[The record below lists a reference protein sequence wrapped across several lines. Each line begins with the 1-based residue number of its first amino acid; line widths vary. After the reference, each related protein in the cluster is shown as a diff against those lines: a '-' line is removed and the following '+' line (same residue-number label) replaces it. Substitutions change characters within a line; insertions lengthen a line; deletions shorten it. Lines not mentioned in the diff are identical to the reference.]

1 MKNIVFLGAP
11 GAGKGTQSEFI
22 IKKYGIVQISTG
34 DMLRAAVKAGSPLG
48 QVAKEFMDNG
58 KLVTDE
64 IIIGL
69 MRERLAQSDC
79 KNGFILDG
87 FPRTLA
93 QAKSLDVMLQEDMKT
108 EITHII
114 SLEVPD
120 EYIVERITGRRTSPI
135 TGKIYHVKYNPP
147 AVEGMA
153 EDGKTPLVQRDDDKE
168 ETVKK
173 RLEVFHEQAD
183 ALKSYYKN
191 TGKLF
196 IVDGTKTP
204 ETVFAEI
211 EEILK
216 YWLFYT
222 LKVK

>member
-22 IKKYGIVQISTG
+22 IKKYGIIQISTG

-48 QVAKEFMDNG
+48 KVAKEYMDNG

-69 MRERLAQSDC
+69 MKERLAQPDC

-93 QAKSLDVMLQEDMKT
+93 QAKSLDIMLQEDMKT

-120 EYIVERITGRRTSPI
+120 EYIVERITGRRTSPV

-153 EDGKTPLVQRDDDKE
+153 EDGKTPLIQRDDDKE

-183 ALKSYYKN
+183 ALKSDRKS
-191 TGKLF
+191 
-196 IVDGTKTP
+196 V
-204 ETVFAEI
+204 V
-211 EEILK
+211 
-216 YWLFYT
+216 
-222 LKVK
+222 

>member
-34 DMLRAAVKAGSPLG
+34 DMLRTAVKAGSPLG

-93 QAKSLDVMLQEDMKT
+93 QAKSLDIMLQEDMKT

-216 YWLFYT
+216 
-222 LKVK
+222 

>member
-11 GAGKGTQSEFI
+11 GAGKWTQSEFI

-48 QVAKEFMDNG
+48 KVAKEFMDNG

-69 MRERLAQSDC
+69 MRERLAQPDC

-153 EDGKTPLVQRDDDKE
+153 EDGKTPLIQRDDDKE

-211 EEILK
+211 EELLK
-216 YWLFYT
+216 
-222 LKVK
+222 

>member
-48 QVAKEFMDNG
+48 KVAKEFMDNG

-64 IIIGL
+64 IIISL
-69 MRERLAQSDC
+69 MRERLAQPDC

-93 QAKSLDVMLQEDMKT
+93 QAKSLDIMLQEDMKT

-135 TGKIYHVKYNPP
+135 TGKIYHIKYNPP

-183 ALKSYYKN
+183 SLKSYYKN

-196 IVDGTKTP
+196 IVDGTKKP

-216 YWLFYT
+216 
-222 LKVK
+222 

>member
-48 QVAKEFMDNG
+48 KVAKEFMDNG

-216 YWLFYT
+216 
-222 LKVK
+222 

>member
-48 QVAKEFMDNG
+48 KVAKEFMDNG

-135 TGKIYHVKYNPP
+135 TGKIYHIKYNPP

-216 YWLFYT
+216 
-222 LKVK
+222 

>member
-48 QVAKEFMDNG
+48 KVAKEFMDNG

-69 MRERLAQSDC
+69 MRERLAQPDC

-216 YWLFYT
+216 
-222 LKVK
+222 

>member
-34 DMLRAAVKAGSPLG
+34 DMLRAAVKSGAPLG
-48 QVAKEFMDNG
+48 KIADEFMKAG

-69 MRERLAQSDC
+69 MKDRLAESDC

-93 QAKSLDVMLQEDMKT
+93 QARNLDIMLKEDLKT
-108 EITHII
+108 EVTHII

-153 EDGKTPLVQRDDDKE
+153 EDGKTPLIQRDDDKE
-168 ETVKK
+168 EIVKK
-173 RLEVFHEQAD
+173 RLEVFHSQVD
-183 ALKSYYKN
+183 SLKTYYKS

-196 IVDGTKTP
+196 IVDGVKAP
-204 ETVFAEI
+204 EAVFKEI
-211 EEILK
+211 EEILQ
-216 YWLFYT
+216 
-222 LKVK
+222 

>member
-48 QVAKEFMDNG
+48 KVAKEFMDNG

-69 MRERLAQSDC
+69 MRERLAQPDC

-135 TGKIYHVKYNPP
+135 TGKIYHIKYNPP

-216 YWLFYT
+216 
-222 LKVK
+222 

>member
-34 DMLRAAVKAGSPLG
+34 DMLRTAVKAGSPLG

-216 YWLFYT
+216 
-222 LKVK
+222 

>member
-48 QVAKEFMDNG
+48 KVAKEFMDNG

-69 MRERLAQSDC
+69 MRERLAQPDC

-135 TGKIYHVKYNPP
+135 TGKIYHIKYNPP

-191 TGKLF
+191 TGKLY

-211 EEILK
+211 EELLK
-216 YWLFYT
+216 
-222 LKVK
+222 

>member
-48 QVAKEFMDNG
+48 KVAKEFMDNG

-69 MRERLAQSDC
+69 MRERLAQPDC

-153 EDGKTPLVQRDDDKE
+153 EDGKTPLIQRDDDKE

-204 ETVFAEI
+204 ETVFAKI
-211 EEILK
+211 EELLK
-216 YWLFYT
+216 
-222 LKVK
+222 

>member
-48 QVAKEFMDNG
+48 KVAKEFMDNG

-69 MRERLAQSDC
+69 MRERLAQPDC

-93 QAKSLDVMLQEDMKT
+93 QAKSLDIMLQEDMKT

-135 TGKIYHVKYNPP
+135 TGKIYHIKYNPP

-216 YWLFYT
+216 
-222 LKVK
+222 

>member
-34 DMLRAAVKAGSPLG
+34 DMLRAAVKSGAPLG
-48 QVAKEFMDNG
+48 KIADEFMKAG

-69 MRERLAQSDC
+69 MKDRLAESDC

-93 QAKSLDVMLQEDMKT
+93 QARSLDIMLKEDLKT
-108 EITHII
+108 EVTHII

-120 EYIVERITGRRTSPI
+120 EYIVERITGRRTSPV

-153 EDGKTPLVQRDDDKE
+153 EDGKTPLIQRDDDKE
-168 ETVKK
+168 EIVKK
-173 RLEVFHEQAD
+173 RLEVFHSQVD
-183 ALKSYYKN
+183 SLKTYYKS

-196 IVDGTKTP
+196 IVDGVKAP
-204 ETVFAEI
+204 EAVFKEI
-211 EEILK
+211 EEILQ
-216 YWLFYT
+216 
-222 LKVK
+222 

>member
-22 IKKYGIVQISTG
+22 IKKYGIIQISTG

-48 QVAKEFMDNG
+48 KVAKEYMDNG

-69 MRERLAQSDC
+69 MKERLAQPDC

-93 QAKSLDVMLQEDMKT
+93 QAKSLDIMLQEDMKT

-114 SLEVPD
+114 SLEVLA
-120 EYIVERITGRRTSPI
+120 EEQALLL
-135 TGKIYHVKYNPP
+135 VKYTMLNITHLLLREWQKM
-147 AVEGMA
+147 V
-153 EDGKTPLVQRDDDKE
+153 KHRLYKE
-168 ETVKK
+168 MMIKK
-173 RLEVFHEQAD
+173 KL
-183 ALKSYYKN
+183 LKN
-191 TGKLF
+191 
-196 IVDGTKTP
+196 
-204 ETVFAEI
+204 A
-211 EEILK
+211 
-216 YWLFYT
+216 
-222 LKVK
+222 

>member
-48 QVAKEFMDNG
+48 KVAKEFMDNG

-69 MRERLAQSDC
+69 MRERLAQPDC

-153 EDGKTPLVQRDDDKE
+153 EDGKTPLIQRDDDKE

-211 EEILK
+211 EELLK
-216 YWLFYT
+216 
-222 LKVK
+222 

>member
-48 QVAKEFMDNG
+48 KVAKEFMDNG

-93 QAKSLDVMLQEDMKT
+93 QAKSLDIMLQEDMKT

-216 YWLFYT
+216 
-222 LKVK
+222 

>member
-93 QAKSLDVMLQEDMKT
+93 QAKSLDIMLQEDMKT

-216 YWLFYT
+216 
-222 LKVK
+222 

>member
-48 QVAKEFMDNG
+48 KVAKEFMDNG

-69 MRERLAQSDC
+69 MRERLAQPDC

-120 EYIVERITGRRTSPI
+120 EYIVERIAGRRTSPI

-153 EDGKTPLVQRDDDKE
+153 EDGKTPLIQRDDDKE

-183 ALKSYYKN
+183 A
-191 TGKLF
+191 
-196 IVDGTKTP
+196 
-204 ETVFAEI
+204 
-211 EEILK
+211 
-216 YWLFYT
+216 
-222 LKVK
+222 

>member
-22 IKKYGIVQISTG
+22 INKYSIIQISTG

-48 QVAKEFMDNG
+48 NVAKEFMDNG

-69 MRERLAQSDC
+69 MKERLAQPDC

-93 QAKSLDVMLQEDMKT
+93 QAKSLDIMLQEDMKT

-153 EDGKTPLVQRDDDKE
+153 EDGKTPLIQRDDDKE

-173 RLEVFHEQAD
+173 RLEVFHGQAD
-183 ALKSYYKN
+183 ALKSYYKS

-196 IVDGTKTP
+196 IVDGTKAP

-216 YWLFYT
+216 
-222 LKVK
+222 

>member
-135 TGKIYHVKYNPP
+135 TGKIYHIKYNPP

-216 YWLFYT
+216 
-222 LKVK
+222 

>member
-48 QVAKEFMDNG
+48 KVAKEFMDNG

-93 QAKSLDVMLQEDMKT
+93 QAKSLDIMLQEDMKT

-196 IVDGTKTP
+196 K
-204 ETVFAEI
+204 
-211 EEILK
+211 ILVN
-216 YWLFYT
+216 YL
-222 LKVK
+222 L

>member
-48 QVAKEFMDNG
+48 KVAKEFMDNG

-69 MRERLAQSDC
+69 MRERLAQPDC

-135 TGKIYHVKYNPP
+135 TGKIYHNPP

-153 EDGKTPLVQRDDDKE
+153 EDGKTPLIQRDDDKE

-211 EEILK
+211 EELLK
-216 YWLFYT
+216 
-222 LKVK
+222 

>member
-216 YWLFYT
+216 
-222 LKVK
+222 

>member
-48 QVAKEFMDNG
+48 QVAKKFMDNG

-204 ETVFAEI
+204 EIVFAEI

-216 YWLFYT
+216 
-222 LKVK
+222 

>member
-1 MKNIVFLGAP
+1 
-11 GAGKGTQSEFI
+11 
-22 IKKYGIVQISTG
+22 
-34 DMLRAAVKAGSPLG
+34 MLRAAVKAGSPLG
-48 QVAKEFMDNG
+48 KVAKEYMDNG

-69 MRERLAQSDC
+69 MKERLAQPDC

-93 QAKSLDVMLQEDMKT
+93 QAKSLDIMLQEDMKT

-120 EYIVERITGRRTSPI
+120 EYIVERITGRRTSPV

-153 EDGKTPLVQRDDDKE
+153 EDGKTPLIQRDDDKE

-183 ALKSYYKN
+183 ALKSYYKS

-196 IVDGTKTP
+196 IVDGTKAP
-204 ETVFAEI
+204 DTVFVEI

-216 YWLFYT
+216 
-222 LKVK
+222 

>member
-48 QVAKEFMDNG
+48 KVAKEFMDNG

-69 MRERLAQSDC
+69 MRERLAQPDC
-79 KNGFILDG
+79 KSGFILDG

-135 TGKIYHVKYNPP
+135 TGKIYHIKYNPP

-191 TGKLF
+191 TGKLY

-211 EEILK
+211 EELLK
-216 YWLFYT
+216 
-222 LKVK
+222 

>member
-22 IKKYGIVQISTG
+22 IKMYAIIQISTG

-48 QVAKEFMDNG
+48 KVAKEYMDNG

-69 MRERLAQSDC
+69 MKERLAQPDC

-93 QAKSLDVMLQEDMKT
+93 QAKSLDIMLQEDMKT

-120 EYIVERITGRRTSPI
+120 EYIVERITGRRTSPV

-153 EDGKTPLVQRDDDKE
+153 EDGKTPLIQRDDDKE

-183 ALKSYYKN
+183 ALKSYYKI
-191 TGKLF
+191 GRAH
-196 IVDGTKTP
+196 V
-204 ETVFAEI
+204 
-211 EEILK
+211 
-216 YWLFYT
+216 
-222 LKVK
+222 

>member
-87 FPRTLA
+87 FPRT
-93 QAKSLDVMLQEDMKT
+93 
-108 EITHII
+108 
-114 SLEVPD
+114 
-120 EYIVERITGRRTSPI
+120 
-135 TGKIYHVKYNPP
+135 
-147 AVEGMA
+147 
-153 EDGKTPLVQRDDDKE
+153 
-168 ETVKK
+168 
-173 RLEVFHEQAD
+173 
-183 ALKSYYKN
+183 
-191 TGKLF
+191 
-196 IVDGTKTP
+196 
-204 ETVFAEI
+204 
-211 EEILK
+211 
-216 YWLFYT
+216 
-222 LKVK
+222 